1 MSCKKCKSSPCACA
15 DHGLITPCSYD
26 DCAQPSESCEEVLCA
41 ECVAYCGPTFQITN
55 PADSTDILFNVYTGD
70 RLEETLQRI
79 ALYMVNPA
87 CADPDEHHSVWH
99 VMVTNVTN
107 DGVKVSWDGVAVFPL
122 TPSLPQSA
130 GLNVSWSQTSGVWV
144 IANTSGPLT
153 TLDTSLTITDLD
165 PSTVY
170 LFKVTSGT
178 AVEVATLGGFTAGT
192 GYVTGTG
199 IICNGGSGTGLTIDI
214 VASALDLVG
223 TLDNS
228 TLNGG
233 SGYQPAVNV
242 ATTSSGA
249 GVGLTVAILTSF
261 LSPFNIT
268 GVIVYSPGSG
278 YIVGETITITGG
290 SGTATIDVLTLTGGL
305 ITSVIINNPGAN
317 YIAGDVVDIAGGD
330 GNATVIINST
340 ALAGTL
346 CDSVEVQVTTL
357 L

>member
-15 DHGLITPCSYD
+15 DHGLVTPCSYD
-26 DCAQPSESCEEVLCA
+26 DCTQPSESCEEVLCA

-107 DGVKVSWDGVAVFPL
+107 DGVKVSWSGIA
-122 TPSLPQSA
+122 PQSA

-153 TLDTSLTITDLD
+153 TSDTSLTITDLD

-199 IICNGGSGTGLTIDI
+199 IICNGGSGVNLTVDI
-214 VASALDLVG
+214 IASALDLVG
-223 TLDNS
+223 TLN
-228 TLNGG
+228 TLFGG
-233 SGYQPAVNV
+233 TGGYTPATNV
-242 ATTSSGA
+242 ATTASAA
-249 GVGLTVAILTSF
+249 GVGLTVDILTNF
-261 LSPFNIT
+261 LT
-268 GVIVYSPGSG
+268 GLVTAVNVNNPGSG
-278 YIVGETITITGG
+278 YIIGETITITGG
-290 SGTATIDVLTLTGGL
+290 NGDATVNVATLTGGF
-305 ITSVIINNPGAN
+305 ITSIIINNAGSG
-317 YIAGDVVDIAGGD
+317 YIPGDVVTVAGGVPPAS
-330 GNATVIINST
+330 ATVIIGTT